1 MGGLT
6 DTGNYL
12 DFRLWVPK
20 MGELVIKKELERE
33 VDTRGV
39 DLQPMFLTFL
49 RREFDKININ
59 CFNPQNPDKIHFR
72 F

>member
-1 MGGLT
+1 MMGGLT
-6 DTGNYL
+6 VTGNYL
-12 DFRLWVPK
+12 DFRLWAPK
-20 MGELVIKKELERE
+20 MGELVIKKELER
-33 VDTRGV
+33 DTRGV
-39 DLQPMFLTFL
+39 DLQSLFLTFL